1 MRFHL
6 DPLSRV
12 FSNRCI
18 FDENTQRIGVDRRPK
33 RIEMYAFSDEKALV

>member
-1 MRFHL
+1 MRFHF

-12 FSNRCI
+12 FSNPCV
-18 FDENTQRIGVDRRPK
+18 FDENTQRTGVDRRPK